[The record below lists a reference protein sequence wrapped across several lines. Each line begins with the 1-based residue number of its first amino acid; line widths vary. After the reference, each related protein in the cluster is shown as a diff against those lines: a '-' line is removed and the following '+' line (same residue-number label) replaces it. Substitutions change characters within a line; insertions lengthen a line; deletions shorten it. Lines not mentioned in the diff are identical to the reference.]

1 VSKYDQP
8 IDQWQDLAK
17 YLNNYITHSG
27 QIQRHDRVLWTNYL
41 HKYNNTDWLG
51 IVKTVL
57 DLDEQHPEY
66 LDLGNT
72 SLFEDIYHKLKDPN
86 SDLKVERQNI
96 KAKRVMD
103 RAGSV
108 LDLPENK
115 QDMWKMIMVLRE
127 LWCKIQDI
135 DLPNSDLSI
144 GKLDEGGNNIFLF
157 NR

>member
-1 VSKYDQP
+1 MSKYDQP

-17 YLNNYITHSG
+17 YLNNYINHSG
-27 QIQRHDRVLWTNYL
+27 QIQRNDRVLWTNYL

-51 IVKTVL
+51 VVKTVL

-127 LWCKIQDI
+127 LWCKIHNI

-144 GKLDEGGNNIFLF
+144 GKLDEGGNNIFVF

>member
-1 VSKYDQP
+1 MSKYDQP

-17 YLNNYITHSG
+17 YLNNYINHSG
-27 QIQRHDRVLWTNYL
+27 QIQRNDRVLWTNYL

>member
-1 VSKYDQP
+1 MSKYDQP

-17 YLNNYITHSG
+17 YLNNYINHSG
-27 QIQRHDRVLWTNYL
+27 QIQRNDRVLWTNYL

-127 LWCKIQDI
+127 LWCKSQDI

>member
-17 YLNNYITHSG
+17 YLNNYINHSG
-27 QIQRHDRVLWTNYL
+27 QIQRNDRVLWTNYL

>member
-17 YLNNYITHSG
+17 YLNNYINHSG
-27 QIQRHDRVLWTNYL
+27 QIQRNDRVLWTNYL

-135 DLPNSDLSI
+135 DLPNSDISI